1 MSAFGTKKWNG
12 DAGVQLTFPSNF
24 QKAYNAPLMY
34 YPSSLGESLDLL
46 IGSDF
51 QSNYHEEKRLDANRS
66 VMNGLQANRTAE
78 RLMLT
83 GPHNYHVPKP
93 VLGQRIF
100 ANPMNGAETAYSTR
114 RDNGLTAPFK
124 TIEVG
129 FGGDGTMRG
138 GVVSSLEGQEF
149 YKKQLNRRIAQLNRI
164 NALAQGYAVQLG
176 QDYKI
181 EDNTKE
187 GSVDK
192 VTFFIYLRA
201 LMDAITAGDLT
212 RFTFENLKEMIS
224 MLFKFGPTM
233 SVEDID
239 DARASLDIMIN
250 DIRSGLSEIPE
261 FASFDD
267 EKRAYAETVGIYA
280 ERMRLYVNAMEKN
293 FYLSERD
300 KKTLSKSLTKSLGL
314 DRLVRKSRA
323 NDVIDEE
330 RRTDPRID
338 QDAEDYDDDD
348 GGDGS
353 FNRPAPTREDDEQRG
368 IPRAPFAGRNG
379 DKNQEIYGRKTG
391 IIVHGGPSWFGESE
405 DERTTERQDL
415 APRYV
420 APLGISGSDPNAEG
434 NRQANPDTLR
444 EAVEE
449 QTFQVLSPL
458 GFTRDQDEEE
468 FITKNYPNTSD
479 FVNELAKGL
488 EERGFSKAQIAK
500 GMELTGYGVFADYI
514 AENTGETGPEPSTA
528 VRPSGLLPMGGLPPM
543 LYVDNDDDGRQ
554 DVVAPNDVAETGS
567 VRTTMSGIKTK
578 LQQRAIES
586 GNYPSAMERN
596 RLFRENNI
604 PTTRNKMYEEY
615 NTEAQYRALGAR
627 IPKEFGGP
635 YKMRQGTTV
644 KNAKAR
650 IIKLIRDYADPTW

>member
-1 MSAFGTKKWNG
+1 MSAVATKKRNG
-12 DAGVQLTFPSNF
+12 DEALQLTFPRNF

-34 YPSSLGESLDLL
+34 YPSYLGENLDLL

-93 VLGQRIF
+93 VLGQRIY
-100 ANPMNGAETAYSTR
+100 ANPMNGAEVSHSTR
-114 RDNGLTAPFK
+114 RDNGLRAPFK
-124 TIEVG
+124 TIEI
-129 FGGDGTMRG
+129 GGDGTMRG
-138 GVVSSLEGQEF
+138 GVVSSLEGQNF

-164 NALAQGYAVQLG
+164 NALAQGFAVQLG

-192 VTFFIYLRA
+192 VSFFVYLRA
-201 LMDAITAGDLT
+201 MMDAITAGDLT
-212 RFTFENLKEMIS
+212 RFTFENLKEVVA

-233 SVEDID
+233 SKEDVD
-239 DARASLDIMIN
+239 DARLSLDTMVE
-250 DIRSGLSEIPE
+250 DIRSGLSEQPE

-267 EKRAYAETVGIYA
+267 EKRAYAETLGIYT
-280 ERMRLYVNAMEKN
+280 ERMRTYVNAIEKN
-293 FYLSERD
+293 LYLGERE
-300 KKTLSKSLTKSLGL
+300 KKTLSKSLAKSLGF
-314 DRLVRKSRA
+314 DRLVRKTRSGE
-323 NDVIDEE
+323 VIDEE
-330 RRTDPRID
+330 RKTDARVD

-348 GGDGS
+348 DGS
-353 FNRPAPTREDDEQRG
+353 FNRPATTREDDEQRG

-379 DKNQEIYGRKTG
+379 DKNQETFGRRTG
-391 IIVHGGPSWFGESE
+391 IIVYGGPSWFGESE
-405 DERTTERQDL
+405 DERSAEREDL

-420 APLGISGSDPNAEG
+420 APLGISGSDPNAER

-444 EAVEE
+444 EAVED
-449 QTFQVLSPL
+449 QIFQVLSPL

-468 FITKNYPNTSD
+468 FIAKNYPSTDD

-488 EERGFSKAQIAK
+488 EERGFSKAQIAE
-500 GMELTGYGVFADYI
+500 GMRLADYGVFADYVG
-514 AENTGETGPEPSTA
+514 ENTGETAPAPSTA
-528 VRPSGLLPMGGLPPM
+528 VRPSGFLPMGGLPPPV
-543 LYVDNDDDGRQ
+543 YADHDDDGRQ
-554 DVVAPNDVAETGS
+554 DVVDAGDVGETGS
-567 VRTTMSGIKTK
+567 VRTTYSQNQRNQ
-578 LQQRAIES
+578 QQRAEES
-586 GNYPSAMERN
+586 GNYPTAMERN

-604 PTTRNKMYEEY
+604 PTTRNKMYEDY
-615 NTEAQYRALGAR
+615 ITEAQYRALGAR

-650 IIKLIRDYADPTW
+650 IIKLLRDYADPTW